1 MLTWAEAQNYCM
13 SRNAMLLTHNNTK
26 NICHCGNE
34 GNPYWTGI
42 PIVTTL
48 TTYTDTNRTGIK
60 CLI

>member
-1 MLTWAEAQNYCM
+1 MLTWAEAQNYC
-13 SRNAMLLTHNNTK
+13 SSKNAMLLTHNNTK

-48 TTYTDTNRTGIK
+48 TTYTNMTRAGMNV
-60 CLI
+60 